1 MLRANNRRPRGFTLL
16 EVLIA
21 ISIMAMALGA
31 LYAASARATR
41 TAALLERQTIALE
54 LARSL
59 LARYAVAPAVPEQ
72 NGQTQDGEYTWQ
84 ITSAPFPSPAARSR
98 AGEGTPWPLY
108 RVEVRIDWREA
119 GRERTVSLVTIRP
132 AGAAS

>member
-1 MLRANNRRPRGFTLL
+1 MLRADRRARGFTLL

-59 LARYAVAPAVPEQ
+59 LARHAVAPAVPSQ
-72 NGQTQDGEYTWQ
+72 NGQTQDGEYAWQ
-84 ITSAPFPSPAARSR
+84 ITSAPVSAPAARSSES
-98 AGEGTPWPLY
+98 APWPLY

-119 GRERTVSLVTIRP
+119 GRAHDVSLVTVRP

>member
-1 MLRANNRRPRGFTLL
+1 MLRADRRARGFTLL

-59 LARYAVAPAVPEQ
+59 LAHHAVAPAVPSQ
-72 NGQTQDGEYTWQ
+72 NGQTQDGEYAWQ
-84 ITSAPFPSPAARSR
+84 ITSAPLSAPAAHSSEN
-98 AGEGTPWPLY
+98 APWPLY

-119 GRERTVSLVTIRP
+119 GRARTVSLVTVRP

>member
-1 MLRANNRRPRGFTLL
+1 MLRADRRARGFTLL

-59 LARYAVAPAVPEQ
+59 LARHAVAPAVPNQ
-72 NGQTQDGEYTWQ
+72 NGQTQDGEYVWQ
-84 ITSAPFPSPAARSR
+84 ITSAPVPAPAARSSES
-98 AGEGTPWPLY
+98 APWPLV
-108 RVEVRIDWREA
+108 RVQVRVVWQDA
-119 GRERTVSLVTIRP
+119 GRARDVSLVTVRP

>member
-1 MLRANNRRPRGFTLL
+1 MLRADRRARGFTLL

-31 LYAASARATR
+31 LYAASTRATR

-59 LARYAVAPAVPEQ
+59 LARHAVAPAVPSQ
-72 NGQTQDGEYTWQ
+72 NGQTQDGEYAWQ
-84 ITSAPFPSPAARSR
+84 ITSAPLSAPAARSSES
-98 AGEGTPWPLY
+98 APWPLY
-108 RVEVRIDWREA
+108 RVEVRVVWQEA
-119 GRERTVSLVTIRP
+119 GRARDVSLVTVRP

>member
-1 MLRANNRRPRGFTLL
+1 MLRANRRRPRGFTLL

-21 ISIMAMALGA
+21 ISIMAMAMGA

-84 ITSAPFPSPAARSR
+84 ITSAPVPAPATRSSET
-98 AGEGTPWPLY
+98 APWPLY

-119 GRERTVSLVTIRP
+119 GRARTVSLVTIRP